1 MCFGAPRTAL
11 VEGAPWCRD
20 KRAAPKTSAAHKGK
34 QRSGA
39 AATEDRIVGDGESR
53 PESVVVHTMMASNN
67 QDQGQESVVPH
78 SQQQQQQQ
86 LVRAILYP
94 CGRMLHAQRKEQ
106 QFLLDLM
113 DEFESQVKLGNYVC
127 NLTTVRNHILSV
139 FLEVCGRTIVVPR
152 KFVGWNRRKRRN
164 EC

>member
-11 VEGAPWCRD
+11 VEGTPWCRD

-39 AATEDRIVGDGESR
+39 AATEDRIVGDGESSIATTSLYLSWSPTTTFIVSR

-78 SQQQQQQQ
+78 SQQQQ

-94 CGRMLHAQRKEQ
+94 RGRMLHAQRKEQ
-106 QFLLDLM
+106 QFFLDLM
-113 DEFESQVKLGNYVC
+113 DEFESQVQLGNYVC
-127 NLTTVRNHILSV
+127 NLTTV
-139 FLEVCGRTIVVPR
+139 
-152 KFVGWNRRKRRN
+152 
-164 EC
+164 